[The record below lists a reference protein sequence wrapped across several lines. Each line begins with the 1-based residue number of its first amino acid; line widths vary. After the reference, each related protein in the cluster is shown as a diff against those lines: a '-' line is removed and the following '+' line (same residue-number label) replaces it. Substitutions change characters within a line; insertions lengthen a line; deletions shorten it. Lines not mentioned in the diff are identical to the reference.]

1 MLEIL
6 LYIGAVVKWLI
17 QMRILLKNMKQD
29 QHVLQ
34 VRPLSMH
41 GQWMLTKLNYLKVK
55 FLIQIYPK
63 NRKFVLIDVAFKVG
77 GETSIKYL
85 VLQVHYANIDKFK
98 GNLPIKDFLL
108 NKKYIFPAG
117 ETDRSGLILTT
128 SSTP

>member
-1 MLEIL
+1 
-6 LYIGAVVKWLI
+6 
-17 QMRILLKNMKQD
+17 
-29 QHVLQ
+29 VLQ

-41 GQWMLTKLNYLKVK
+41 GQWMLTKLNYLKVT

-63 NRKFVLIDVAFKVG
+63 NHKFVLIDVAFKVG

-108 NKKYIFPAG
+108 NKKYFFLAG